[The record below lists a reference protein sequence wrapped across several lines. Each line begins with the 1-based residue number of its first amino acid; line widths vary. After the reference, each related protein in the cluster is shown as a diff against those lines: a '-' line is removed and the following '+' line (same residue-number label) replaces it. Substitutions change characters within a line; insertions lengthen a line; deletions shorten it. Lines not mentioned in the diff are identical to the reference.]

1 MDQITAIQRAI
12 DYTEVH
18 LTDEIDYEAAAR
30 EAASSVF
37 HFQRLFSM
45 LCGYTLGDYIRM
57 RRLSL
62 AADELQRTGGK
73 IIDIALKYG
82 YDTPESF
89 SRAFTRFHGITPTQ
103 ARRGGNIK
111 SFSRLSVKLI
121 LDGGNLM
128 DYRIEKRDAFKLI
141 CRKKQV
147 NKPQGDTATAD
158 ISAFWGECSTDGTM
172 EKLCKYASFDNLRG
186 ILGVCFSGEMANSGF
201 PYGIG
206 AEYNGAPLTDGGF
219 DIVEIPAHTYA
230 VFQCKGKM
238 PDAFKETYKKIC
250 TEFFPQSS
258 TYEYGNG
265 IELEVYPSADV
276 QNPDYTCEIWIAV
289 KEKK

>member
-1 MDQITAIQRAI
+1 MDWISGIQRAI
-12 DYTEVH
+12 DYVEEH
-18 LTDEIDYEAAAR
+18 LRDEIDYDAAAR

-37 HFQRLFSM
+37 HFQRMFSM
-45 LCGYTLGDYIRM
+45 LVGYTLGDYIRM

-62 AADELQRTGGK
+62 AADEIQRTDGK
-73 IIDIALKYG
+73 IIDIALRYG
-82 YDTPESF
+82 YDSPESF
-89 SRAFTRFHGITPTQ
+89 SRAFTRFHGITPTK
-103 ARRGGNIK
+103 ARRGGSIK
-111 SFSRLSVKLI
+111 SFSRLTVKLI

-128 DYRIEKRDAFKLI
+128 DYRIEKRDSFKII

-158 ISAFWGECSTDGTM
+158 ISSFWAQCSTDGTV
-172 EKLCKYASFDNLRG
+172 EKLCKYARFDNLHG
-186 ILGVCFSGEMANSGF
+186 ILGICFSGEMADSGF

-206 AEYNGAPLTDGGF
+206 AEYNGETLTDGEF

-230 VFQCKGKM
+230 VFKCKGKM

-258 TYEYGNG
+258 TYEYGSG

-276 QNPDYTCEIWIAV
+276 NNPDYTCEIWIAV
-289 KEKK
+289 NLKS

>member
-1 MDQITAIQRAI
+1 M
-12 DYTEVH
+12 
-18 LTDEIDYEAAAR
+18 
-30 EAASSVF
+30 F
-37 HFQRLFSM
+37 HFQRMFSM
-45 LCGYTLGDYIRM
+45 LVGYTLGDYIRM

-62 AADELQRTGGK
+62 AADEIQRTDGK
-73 IIDIALKYG
+73 IIDIALRYG
-82 YDTPESF
+82 YDSPESF
-89 SRAFTRFHGITPTQ
+89 SRAFTRFHGITPTK
-103 ARRGGNIK
+103 ARRGGSIK
-111 SFSRLSVKLI
+111 SFSRLTVKLI

-128 DYRIEKRDAFKLI
+128 DYRIEKRDSFKII

-158 ISAFWGECSTDGTM
+158 ISSFWAQCSTDGTV
-172 EKLCKYASFDNLRG
+172 EKLCKYARFDNLHG
-186 ILGVCFSGEMANSGF
+186 ILGICFSGEMADSGF

-206 AEYNGAPLTDGGF
+206 AEYNGETLTDGEF

-230 VFQCKGKM
+230 VFKCKGKM

-258 TYEYGNG
+258 TYEYGSG

-276 QNPDYTCEIWIAV
+276 NNPDYTCEIWIAV
-289 KEKK
+289 NLKS

>member
-12 DYTEVH
+12 DYTEAH

-37 HFQRLFSM
+37 RFQRLFSM

-103 ARRGGNIK
+103 ARRGSNIK

-206 AEYNGAPLTDGGF
+206 AEYNGAPLTDGDF

>member
-12 DYTEVH
+12 DYTEAH

-230 VFQCKGKM
+230 VFHCKGKM